1 MGDSND
7 ELQPGPT
14 EFFGMVG
21 RMRPPERYDKIQNIL
36 LFVGLGADVAQHGF
50 FQIWAGG
57 LCHGLAAPPS
67 AGGRR
72 CYPLLA
78 CSFMSNGLV
87 QYVVP
92 KPWPIV
98 PMRILM
104 LSVQP
109 EPRSTRAMGS
119 DIRSKS
125 DEQFSRCL
133 HAWH

>member
-72 CYPLLA
+72 CYPL
-78 CSFMSNGLV
+78 
-87 QYVVP
+87 
-92 KPWPIV
+92 PWCK
-98 PMRILM
+98 
-104 LSVQP
+104 
-109 EPRSTRAMGS
+109 GS
-119 DIRSKS
+119 YAEDLI
-125 DEQFSRCL
+125 DAPSRRLCGCNF
-133 HAWH
+133 AS